1 MKKIVFKTIKI
12 KNFLSIGKDE
22 VSLDFSSGINL
33 ITGENQDKGGRNGV
47 GKSSLIESIYWC
59 LFGNTIR
66 DIKKDKVIH
75 NQSKKGCEVILDFE
89 IETGVNKNVYR
100 ITRSLEPSKLVLET
114 FSALHSDDISLSSM
128 PKTDEYIRELIG
140 ANEEVFQNSV
150 IMTANGTIPFMAQK
164 KIDKRKFIE
173 GILDLGIFGEM
184 LLKVRADYNEKKKE
198 NDLLGKDFINEQRV
212 LEILKE
218 NKEGFDESKS
228 DRIKVIL
235 AKIASTSKDLQYLK
249 DKNIEDVSILKAK
262 IKTHEAHIETLKEL
276 VEDTNA
282 KAVDYREKKV
292 EAQNIITQAKKEKQK
307 ILDKGNTCP
316 TCNREYCEDDLTHIE
331 AEIKKLDDIID
342 TNTPIFDDNKEL
354 FDISIKLGL
363 EAKEKLE
370 TNRTEI
376 KKINDSISE
385 ASLHEQKIRTL
396 LEKIEEYRENI
407 REIET
412 ELFKDDNKIETSE
425 EKIKELEEKIE
436 TLQKNLLVIENAKF
450 VVSEEGVKTFIVKKM
465 LSVLNSQLNYYLKAL
480 EAPCSCTFDEMFEE
494 TIYNDAGK
502 ECSYFNFS
510 GGERKRIDVAVLFTF
525 QDILRSQS
533 GTSFNLNMYD
543 ELLDA
548 GLDDRGIEKVLD
560 ILREKINKHND
571 SVYIVS
577 HKAST
582 KNNIDN
588 VILLKKNNGVTS
600 IAS

>member
-1 MKKIVFKTIKI
+1 MKTIIFKQIKI

-22 VSLDFSSGINL
+22 VTLDFTSGINL
-33 ITGENQDKGGRNGV
+33 ITGENHDKGGRNGV

-66 DIKKDKVIH
+66 DIKKDKVLH

-89 IETGVNKNVYR
+89 IETGNNKNVYR
-100 ITRSLEPSKLVLET
+100 ITRSLEPSKLVLEAFT
-114 FSALHSDDISLSSM
+114 ALHSDDISLSSM

-184 LLKVRADYNEKKKE
+184 LLKTRSEYNDKKKE
-198 NDLLGKDFINEQRV
+198 NDLVGKDFTSEQRV

-218 NKEGFDESKS
+218 NKEGFDESKV
-228 DRIKVIL
+228 DRIKIIS

-262 IKTHEAHIETLKEL
+262 IKNHEAHIETLKQF
-276 VEDTNA
+276 VEDANT

-292 EAQNIITQAKKEKQK
+292 EAQNITTQAKKEKQK

-342 TNTPIFDDNKEL
+342 TNTPLYENHKVNC
-354 FDISIKLGL
+354 DISIKLGS

-370 TNRTEI
+370 TNRNEI
-376 KKINDSISE
+376 KKINESISE
-385 ASLHEQKIRTL
+385 ASLHKQKMGTL

-407 REIET
+407 HEIENET
-412 ELFKDDNKIETSE
+412 FKDDKKIETTE
-425 EKIKELEEKIE
+425 EKIKMLEKKIE
-436 TLQKNLLVIENAKF
+436 SLQKELLILENAKF
-450 VVSEEGVKTFIVKKM
+450 VVSEEGVKTFIIKKM
-465 LSVLNSQLNYYLKAL
+465 LNILNSQLNYYLKTL
-480 EAPCSCTFDEMFEE
+480 EAPCSCHFDEMFEE

-548 GLDDRGIEKVLD
+548 GLDDRGIEKTLD
-560 ILREKINKHND
+560 ILREKVNKHND
-571 SVYIVS
+571 AIYIVS

-588 VILLKKNNGVTS
+588 VIFLKKTNGVTS

>member
-22 VSLDFSSGINL
+22 VTLDFSSGINL
-33 ITGENQDKGGRNGV
+33 ITGENHDKGGRNGV

-66 DIKKDKVIH
+66 DIKKDKVLH

-89 IETGVNKNVYR
+89 IETANNKNVYR
-100 ITRSLEPSKLVLET
+100 ITRSLEPSKLVLDT
-114 FSALHSDDISLSSM
+114 FSASHSDDISLSSM

-173 GILDLGIFGEM
+173 GILNLGIFSEM
-184 LLKVRADYNEKKKE
+184 LLKVRADYNEKRKE
-198 NDLLGKDFINEQRV
+198 NDLIGRDFINEQRV
-212 LEILKE
+212 LELLKG
-218 NKEGFDESKS
+218 NKEGFEENKT
-228 DRIKVIL
+228 DRIKVIST
-235 AKIASTSKDLQYLK
+235 KIASTSKDLQYLK
-249 DKNIEDVSILKAK
+249 DKNIEDVSFLKAK
-262 IKTHEAHIETLKEL
+262 IKNHEIHIETLKEL
-276 VEDTNA
+276 VEDTNN
-282 KAVDYREKKV
+282 KAVEYREKKV
-292 EAQNIITQAKKEKQK
+292 DIQNIINQAKKEKQK

-316 TCNREYCEDDLTHIE
+316 TCNREYCENDLTHIE
-331 AEIKKLDDIID
+331 AEIKRLDNIISI
-342 TNTPIFDDNKEL
+342 NTPIYENHKEL

-363 EAKEKLE
+363 EANEKLE
-370 TNRTEI
+370 NNRSEI
-376 KKINDSISE
+376 KKINESISE

-412 ELFKDDNKIETSE
+412 EIFKDDRKIKDSE
-425 EKIKELEEKIE
+425 EKIKTLEEKIE
-436 TLQKNLLVIENAKF
+436 SLQKELLIFENAKF
-450 VVSEEGVKTFIVKKM
+450 IVSEEGVKTFIVKKM
-465 LSVLNSQLNYYLKAL
+465 LNILNSQLNFYLKAL
-480 EAPCSCTFDEMFEE
+480 EAPCSCNFDEMFEE
-494 TIYNDAGK
+494 TILNESGK

-560 ILREKINKHND
+560 VLKEKVIKYKD

-588 VILLKKNNGVTS
+588 TILLKKHNGITS
-600 IAS
+600 IAT

>member
-1 MKKIVFKTIKI
+1 MKRIIFKTIKI

-22 VSLDFSSGINL
+22 VSLDFISGINL
-33 ITGENQDKGGRNGV
+33 ITGENHDKGGRNGV

-75 NQSKKGCEVILDFE
+75 NQAKKGCEVTLDFE
-89 IETGVNKNVYR
+89 IETGANTDVYR
-100 ITRSLEPSKLVLET
+100 ITRSLEPSKLVLEK
-114 FSALHSDDISLSSM
+114 FSDLRSDDISLSSM
-128 PKTDEYIRELIG
+128 PKTDEYIKELIG

-218 NKEGFDESKS
+218 NKEGFDESKAG
-228 DRIKVIL
+228 RVKIIL
-235 AKIASTSKDLQYLK
+235 AKIASTSNDLEALK
-249 DKNIEDVSILKAK
+249 KKNIEDISKLRSM
-262 IKTHEAHIETLKEL
+262 IKNHESHVETLKNL
-276 VEDTNA
+276 VEDTDT
-282 KAVDYREKKV
+282 KSVEHREKKAEV
-292 EAQNIITQAKKEKQK
+292 QNIITQAKKEKQK

-316 TCNREYCEDDLTHIE
+316 TCNREYCENDLTHIE
-331 AEIKKLDDIID
+331 AEIKRLDDII
-342 TNTPIFDDNKEL
+342 NDNAPVFEKYKDL

-363 EAKEKLE
+363 EAKEKLSE
-370 TNRTEI
+370 NQ
-376 KKINDSISE
+376 KKIKELNETISE
-385 ASLHEQKIRTL
+385 ASLHEQKVRIL

-412 ELFKDDNKIETSE
+412 ESFKDDKKIETSE

-436 TLQKNLLVIENAKF
+436 TLQKDLLVLENAKF
-450 VVSEEGVKTFIVKKM
+450 VVSEEGVKTYIVKKM
-465 LSVLNSQLNYYLKAL
+465 LSVLNSQLNFYLKSL
-480 EAPCSCTFDEMFEE
+480 EAPCTCSFDEMFEE
-494 TIYNDAGK
+494 TIYNEAGK

-525 QDILRSQS
+525 QDLLRNQS

-560 ILREKINKHND
+560 ILREKVNKHND
-571 SVYIVS
+571 SIYIVS

-600 IAS
+600 ISS

>member
-22 VSLDFSSGINL
+22 VTLDFSSGINL

-66 DIKKDKVIH
+66 DIKKDKVLH
-75 NQSKKGCEVILDFE
+75 NQSKKGCEVVLDFE
-89 IETGVNKNVYR
+89 LNGNVYK
-100 ITRSLEPSKLVLET
+100 ITRSLDPSKVVLEKFSPDS
-114 FSALHSDDISLSSM
+114 FSAEDISLSSI
-128 PKTDEYIRELIG
+128 PKTDEYIKELIG

-173 GILDLGIFGEM
+173 GILNLGIFGEM
-184 LLKVRADYNEKKKE
+184 LLKVRADYNDKKKE
-198 NDLLGKDFINEQRV
+198 NDLIGKDFINEQRV
-212 LEILKE
+212 LEILKG
-218 NKEGFDESKS
+218 NKEGFDENKA
-228 DRIKVIL
+228 DRIKVIA
-235 AKIASTSKDLQYLK
+235 AKITSTSKDLKFLNDK
-249 DKNIEDVSILKAK
+249 DIEDVSLLKAK
-262 IKTHEAHIETLKEL
+262 IKNHEAHIDTLKKF
-276 VEDTNA
+276 VEDADKKSVAYRDKKIEMQNA
-282 KAVDYREKKV
+282 IA
-292 EAQNIITQAKKEKQK
+292 QAKKEKQK

-316 TCNREYCEDDLTHIE
+316 TCNREYCVDDLTHVE
-331 AEIKKLDDIID
+331 AEIKRLDDIINI
-342 TNTPIFDDNKEL
+342 NTPVYEACIKN
-354 FDISIKLGL
+354 FDIAVKLGL
-363 EAKEKLE
+363 EAKEKLD
-370 TNRTEI
+370 TNQKEI
-376 KKINDSISE
+376 KKINESISE
-385 ASLHEQKIRTL
+385 AALHEQKINTL

-407 REIET
+407 REIEVET
-412 ELFKDDNKIETSE
+412 FKDDKKIKSSE
-425 EKIKELEEKIE
+425 EKIKTLEESIE
-436 TLQKNLLVIENAKF
+436 TLQKDLLILENSKF

-465 LSVLNSQLNYYLKAL
+465 LDMLNSQLNFYLKAL
-480 EAPCSCTFDEMFEE
+480 EAPCTCSFDEMFEE
-494 TIYNDAGK
+494 TIHNDAGK

-543 ELLDA
+543 ELLDT

-560 ILREKINKHND
+560 ILREKVSKHND
-571 SVYIVS
+571 SIYIVS
-577 HKAST
+577 HKNSA

-588 VILLKKNNGVTS
+588 VILLKKINGVTS

>member
-1 MKKIVFKTIKI
+1 MKRIIFKQIKI
-12 KNFLSIGKDE
+12 KNFLSVGKEE

-33 ITGENQDKGGRNGV
+33 ITGENHDKGGRNGV

-66 DIKKDKVIH
+66 DIKKDRVLH
-75 NQSKKGCEVILDFE
+75 NQSKKGCEVILDFGV
-89 IETGVNKNVYR
+89 ETGKNKDVYR
-100 ITRSLEPSKLVLET
+100 ITRSLEPSKLVLEA

-173 GILDLGIFGEM
+173 GILNLGIFGEM
-184 LLKVRADYNEKKKE
+184 LLKTRTDYNDKKKE
-198 NDLLGKDFINEQRV
+198 NDLIGKDFINEQRV
-212 LEILKE
+212 LDILKE
-218 NKEGFDESKS
+218 NKDGFDENKQ

-235 AKIASTSKDLQYLK
+235 AKIASASSDLKYLK
-249 DKNIEDVSILKAK
+249 DKNIQNVFDLKQNIKDIEEK
-262 IKTHEAHIETLKEL
+262 ITDLQKSFDEANEEAIIF
-276 VEDTNA
+276 
-282 KAVDYREKKV
+282 REKKI
-292 EAQNIITQAKKEKQK
+292 EMRNAIDQAEKEKQK

-316 TCNREYCEDDLTHIE
+316 TCNREYCEDDLIHIE
-331 AEIKKLDDIID
+331 KEIKRLDDIINI
-342 TNTPIFDDNKEL
+342 NTPVYEASSNKTNEKIQQGFKIKENIDNFRK
-354 FDISIKLGL
+354 
-363 EAKEKLE
+363 
-370 TNRTEI
+370 EI
-376 KKINDSISE
+376 KKINESISE
-385 ASLHEQKIRTL
+385 ASLHEQKMRSL

-407 REIET
+407 KDIENET
-412 ELFKDDNKIETSE
+412 FKDDRKIETSE
-425 EKIKELEEKIE
+425 EKVKELEGKIE
-436 TLQKNLLVIENAKF
+436 SLQKELLILENAKF

-465 LSVLNSQLNYYLKAL
+465 INVLNSQLNYYLKAL
-480 EAPCSCTFDEMFEE
+480 EAPCTCNFDEMFEE

-525 QDILRSQS
+525 QDVLRSQS
-533 GTSFNLNMYD
+533 GISVNLSMYD

-560 ILREKINKHND
+560 LLREKVDKHND
-571 SVYIVS
+571 AIYIVS

-588 VILLKKNNGVTS
+588 VILLQKNNGVTKIVS
-600 IAS
+600 

>member
-1 MKKIVFKTIKI
+1 VKRIIFKQIKI

-66 DIKKDKVIH
+66 DIKKDKVLH
-75 NQSKKGCEVILDFE
+75 NQSKKGCEVILNFE
-89 IETGVNKNVYR
+89 IETGKDKNIYR

-114 FSALHSDDISLSSM
+114 FSALQTDDISLSSM

-218 NKEGFDESKS
+218 NKEGFDESKA
-228 DRIKVIL
+228 DRIKVIS
-235 AKIASTSKDLQYLK
+235 AKIESTSKDLKFLK
-249 DKNIEDVSILKAK
+249 DKDIEDVSALKLK
-262 IKTHEAHIETLKEL
+262 IKEHETKIEKLKEII
-276 VEDTNA
+276 ENA
-282 KAVDYREKKV
+282 NKEAVAVRDKKAEM
-292 EAQNIITQAKKEKQK
+292 QNAITQAKKEKQK

-331 AEIKKLDDIID
+331 AEIKKLDGIINI
-342 TNTPIFDDNKEL
+342 NTPVYEVCAKKIEEIINN
-354 FDISIKLGL
+354 GL
-363 EAKEKLE
+363 KAKEKLDE
-370 TNRTEI
+370 NQKEI
-376 KKINDSISE
+376 KKINESISE

-396 LEKIEEYRENI
+396 LEKIEDYRENI

-412 ELFKDDNKIETSE
+412 ELFKDDKKIENSE
-425 EKIKELEEKIE
+425 EKLKELEKQIDE
-436 TLQKNLLVIENAKF
+436 LQKNLLVIENAKF

-465 LSVLNSQLNYYLKAL
+465 LSVLNSQLNFYLKAL

-560 ILREKINKHND
+560 ILRERVNKHND

>member
-1 MKKIVFKTIKI
+1 
-12 KNFLSIGKDE
+12 
-22 VSLDFSSGINL
+22 
-33 ITGENQDKGGRNGV
+33 
-47 GKSSLIESIYWC
+47 
-59 LFGNTIR
+59 
-66 DIKKDKVIH
+66 
-75 NQSKKGCEVILDFE
+75 
-89 IETGVNKNVYR
+89 
-100 ITRSLEPSKLVLET
+100 
-114 FSALHSDDISLSSM
+114 M

-173 GILDLGIFGEM
+173 GILNLGIFSEM
-184 LLKVRADYNEKKKE
+184 LLKVRADYNEKRKE
-198 NDLLGKDFINEQRV
+198 NDLIGRDFINEQRV
-212 LEILKE
+212 LELLKG
-218 NKEGFDESKS
+218 NKEGFEENKT
-228 DRIKVIL
+228 DRIKVIST
-235 AKIASTSKDLQYLK
+235 KIASTSKDLQYLK
-249 DKNIEDVSILKAK
+249 DKNIEDVSFLKAK
-262 IKTHEAHIETLKEL
+262 IKNHEIHIETLKEL
-276 VEDTNA
+276 VEDTNN
-282 KAVDYREKKV
+282 KAVEYREKKV
-292 EAQNIITQAKKEKQK
+292 DIQNIINQAKKEKQK

-316 TCNREYCEDDLTHIE
+316 TCNREYCENDLTHIE
-331 AEIKKLDDIID
+331 AEIKRLDNIISI
-342 TNTPIFDDNKEL
+342 NTPIYENHKEL

-363 EAKEKLE
+363 EANEKLE
-370 TNRTEI
+370 NNRSEI
-376 KKINDSISE
+376 KKINESISE

-412 ELFKDDNKIETSE
+412 EIFKDDRKIKDSE
-425 EKIKELEEKIE
+425 EKIKTLEEKIE
-436 TLQKNLLVIENAKF
+436 SLQKELLIFENAKF
-450 VVSEEGVKTFIVKKM
+450 IVSEEGVKTFIVKKM
-465 LSVLNSQLNYYLKAL
+465 LNILNSQLNFYLKAL
-480 EAPCSCTFDEMFEE
+480 EAPCSCNFDEMFEE
-494 TIYNDAGK
+494 TILNESGK

-560 ILREKINKHND
+560 VLKEKVIKYKD

-588 VILLKKNNGVTS
+588 TILLKKHNGITS
-600 IAS
+600 IAT

>member
-1 MKKIVFKTIKI
+1 MKKIIFTQIKI
-12 KNFLSIGKDE
+12 KNFLSIGKNE
-22 VSLDFSSGINL
+22 VVLDFSSGINL
-33 ITGENQDKGGRNGV
+33 ITGENYDKGGRNGV

-66 DIKKDKVIH
+66 DIKKDRVLH

-89 IETGVNKNVYR
+89 IETGKNKNVYR
-100 ITRSLEPSKLVLET
+100 ITRSLEPSKLVLEAFT
-114 FSALHSDDISLSSM
+114 ALHSDDISLSSM

-184 LLKVRADYNEKKKE
+184 LLKVRGEYNDKKKE
-198 NDLLGKDFINEQRV
+198 NDLVGKDFVNEQRV

-218 NKEGFDESKS
+218 NEEGFDESKAN
-228 DRIKVIL
+228 RIKVISS
-235 AKIASTSKDLQYLK
+235 KIEASSIDLQNLT
-249 DKNIEDVSILKAK
+249 DKNIENVSLLKDK
-262 IKTHEAHIETLKEL
+262 IKTHEEEIEVLEEL
-276 VEDTNA
+276 IDKANK
-282 KAVDYREKKV
+282 KAVNFRDKKI
-292 EAQNIITQAKKEKQK
+292 ELQNTITQAKKEKQK

-316 TCNREYCEDDLTHIE
+316 TCNRDYCEDDLSHIE
-331 AEIKKLDDIID
+331 AEIKRLDDIIS
-342 TNTPIFDDNKEL
+342 TNTPVYEDYVKKTDQTIE
-354 FDISIKLGL
+354 LGL
-363 EAKEKLE
+363 ENKEKLE
-370 TNRTEI
+370 STKKEI
-376 KKINDSISE
+376 KKINQSISE
-385 ASLHEQKIRTL
+385 ASLHEQKMKTL
-396 LEKIEEYRENI
+396 MDKIEEYKENI
-407 REIET
+407 KDIEN
-412 ELFKDDNKIETSE
+412 ESFKDDKKIENSE
-425 EKIKELEEKIE
+425 EKIENLETKIESLQKELLI
-436 TLQKNLLVIENAKF
+436 LENAKF

-465 LSVLNSQLNYYLKAL
+465 LNVLNSQLNYYLKAL
-480 EAPCSCTFDEMFEE
+480 EAPCSCYFDEMFEE

-548 GLDDRGIEKVLD
+548 GLDDKGIEKTLD
-560 ILREKINKHND
+560 ILREKVNKYND
-571 SVYIVS
+571 AIYIVS
-577 HKAST
+577 HKTST

-588 VILLKKNNGVTS
+588 VILLKKIKGTTS

>member
-1 MKKIVFKTIKI
+1 VKRIIFKQIKI
-12 KNFLSIGKDE
+12 KNFLSVGKEE

-33 ITGENQDKGGRNGV
+33 ITGENHDKGGRNGV

-66 DIKKDKVIH
+66 DIKKDRVLH
-75 NQSKKGCEVILDFE
+75 NQSKKGCEVILDFGV
-89 IETGVNKNVYR
+89 ETGKNKDVYR
-100 ITRSLEPSKLVLET
+100 ITRSLEPSKLVLEA

-173 GILDLGIFGEM
+173 GILNLGIFGEM
-184 LLKVRADYNEKKKE
+184 LLKTRTDYNDKKKE
-198 NDLLGKDFINEQRV
+198 NDLIGKDFINEQRV
-212 LEILKE
+212 LDILKE
-218 NKEGFDESKS
+218 NKDGFDENKQ

-235 AKIASTSKDLQYLK
+235 AKIASASSDLKYLK
-249 DKNIEDVSILKAK
+249 DKNIQNVFDLKQNIKDIEEK
-262 IKTHEAHIETLKEL
+262 ITDLQKSFDEANEEAIIF
-276 VEDTNA
+276 
-282 KAVDYREKKV
+282 REKKI
-292 EAQNIITQAKKEKQK
+292 EMRNAIDQAEKEKQK

-316 TCNREYCEDDLTHIE
+316 TCNREYCEDDLIHIE
-331 AEIKKLDDIID
+331 KEIKRLDDIINI
-342 TNTPIFDDNKEL
+342 NTPVYEASSNKTNEKIQQGFKIKENIDNFRK
-354 FDISIKLGL
+354 
-363 EAKEKLE
+363 
-370 TNRTEI
+370 EI
-376 KKINDSISE
+376 KKINESISE
-385 ASLHEQKIRTL
+385 ASLHEQKMRSL

-407 REIET
+407 KDIENET
-412 ELFKDDNKIETSE
+412 FKDDRKIETSE
-425 EKIKELEEKIE
+425 EKVKELEGKIE
-436 TLQKNLLVIENAKF
+436 SLQKELLILENAKF

-465 LSVLNSQLNYYLKAL
+465 INVLNSQLNYYLKAL
-480 EAPCSCTFDEMFEE
+480 EAPCTCNFDEMFEE

-525 QDILRSQS
+525 QDVLRSQS
-533 GTSFNLNMYD
+533 GISVNLSMYD

-560 ILREKINKHND
+560 LLREKVDKHND
-571 SVYIVS
+571 AIYIVS

-588 VILLKKNNGVTS
+588 VILLQKNNGVTKIVS
-600 IAS
+600 